1 MENNK
6 RKEWT
11 IAEINDELTPSLL
24 ETILKI
30 ITEQEEG
37 KRELPFSVETTRIPF
52 TPVEDKITT
61 CVQCKVPRA
70 HGEVGI
76 YLDDDNKIFW
86 AYVENTLRK
95 EKWEGIEAIKND
107 QDAVECLN
115 NILMGLLPPL
125 KTPDYA
131 FKTPTTKE
139 TGQRR

>member
-1 MENNK
+1 MKNNQK
-6 RKEWT
+6 KVWT
-11 IAEINDELTPSLL
+11 MAEINDELTPSLL

-52 TPVEDKITT
+52 TPVKDKITT

-76 YLDDDNKIFW
+76 YLDDGNKIFW
-86 AYVENTLRK
+86 AYVENTLRE

-131 FKTPTTKE
+131 TTKE
-139 TGQRR
+139 TVQRR